1 MQRRKIKVFLGGY
14 VNSQNAQN
22 NNCRSLT
29 EHLDKEKFEVWT
41 MITWHGYPKDN
52 DFKKVPGVHYI
63 HDTPSPLTEKLHLP
77 YWLFSWMAYAIGI
90 MKCNVAFLPKG
101 EYVRFCHFVAKLS
114 GCKLFTTLEGIIDET
129 LLTQSRQSL
138 KQYVS
143 KYACFEPRL
152 YSITKFISDRES
164 HDKDLTFAEQIFYL
178 GVDSEKF
185 LFQEG
190 RHESL
195 RNIVFVGFS
204 LVRKR
209 AIEFLAMAESFSG
222 INFHIVGGNALEGGV
237 TIQEYIAS
245 HQLKNCT
252 YHGPLDHSHLSE
264 LLKEMDLMFFPS
276 RSEGFPKVML
286 ETACA
291 GVPTLCY
298 GDYGADEWITTGKN
312 GFVVNTFDEAK
323 GVIQDLLTHPE
334 KLQPLS
340 NAAVELGRSF
350 DWKVLVK
357 NWDNEIESI
366 YNEK

>member
-1 MQRRKIKVFLGGY
+1 MQRRKIKILLGGY

-22 NNCRSLT
+22 NNCRSLSKY
-29 EHLDKEKFEVWT
+29 LDKEKYEVWT
-41 MITWHGYPKDN
+41 MVTWHGYPKDN
-52 DFKKVPGVHYI
+52 DFTKVPGVHYI

-77 YWLFSWMAYAIGI
+77 YWLFAWVAYAIGI
-90 MKCNVAFLPKG
+90 MKCDVAYLPKG
-101 EYVRFCHFVAKLS
+101 EYVRFCHFIARLS

-129 LLTQSRQSL
+129 LLAQSRQSL
-138 KQYVS
+138 KQYIS
-143 KYACFEPRL
+143 KYACFEPHI
-152 YSITKFISDRES
+152 YSITQYIANRES
-164 HDKDLTFAEQIFYL
+164 RDMALSFAAKILYL

-185 LFQEG
+185 LCKR

-195 RNIVFVGFS
+195 QNIVFVGFD

-209 AIEFLAMAESFSG
+209 AIEVLASAESFPN
-222 INFHIVGGNALEGGV
+222 IRFHIVGGNALEGGLTV
-237 TIQEYIAS
+237 EEYIAS
-245 HQLKNCT
+245 HHLNNCT

-264 LLKEMDLMFFPS
+264 LLKTMDLMFFPS

-298 GDYGADEWITTGKN
+298 GDYGADEWITSGKN

-323 GVIQDLLTHPE
+323 SVIKDLLDHPE

-340 NAAVELGRSF
+340 DAAVELGRRF
-350 DWKVLVK
+350 DWKVLVRS
-357 NWDNEIESI
+357 WEDEIE
-366 YNEK
+366 KLAWGD